1 MLLGKLLSQ
10 FFYLLFRGFALL
22 NLGLKGW
29 YIIGRD
35 ILLPSLAMLRPT
47 VYRFTRASRG
57 MAASKVRQVR
67 ANTRPRAW
75 TG

>member
-10 FFYLLFRGFALL
+10 FFYLLFQGFALL

-47 VYRFTRASRG
+47 VVEIFFTLYLRSYRLIMR
-57 MAASKVRQVR
+57 M
-67 ANTRPRAW
+67 
-75 TG
+75 